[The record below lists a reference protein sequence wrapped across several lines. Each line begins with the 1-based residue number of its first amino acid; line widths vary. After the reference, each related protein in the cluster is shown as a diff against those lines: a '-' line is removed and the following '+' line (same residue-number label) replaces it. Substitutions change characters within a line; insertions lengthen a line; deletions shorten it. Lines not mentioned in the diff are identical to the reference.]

1 MRNSRI
7 NKAEIFTGVSFS
19 EEDVVLVDK
28 VMTVERLAKG
38 TMLLK
43 ESEIVN
49 YIYYVIDGCLR
60 TYYIDQNDKEHTLQF
75 GIKDWWVTDYTAYYS
90 SSKALL
96 NIECLKDVVLLRISR
111 LDMEMLYRVIPG
123 VESFVRV
130 KVESAFVGLQ
140 LRVLRTLAQSAKE
153 RYISFVESYP
163 NIQRS
168 VKNYHIASY
177 LGITTESL
185 SRIRKEIAIH

>member
-140 LRVLRTLAQSAKE
+140 LRVLRTLSQSAKE

>member
-1 MRNSRI
+1 MKNSRI

-28 VMTVERLAKG
+28 VMSVERLAKG

-140 LRVLRTLAQSAKE
+140 LRVLRTLSQSAKE

>member
-140 LRVLRTLAQSAKE
+140 LRVLRTLSQSAKE

-185 SRIRKEIAIH
+185 SRIRKEIAIY

>member
-1 MRNSRI
+1 MKNSRI

-140 LRVLRTLAQSAKE
+140 LRVLRTLSQSAKE